1 MKEFVTAA
9 KPTAGKIDKGS
20 VIETTHDG
28 TVVRF
33 FEPDPGSLAVM
44 AMVSNQKMTVANM
57 GVFIEF
63 IFNCMAPETQLYFR
77 KRLMDTDDPFGL
89 DGEGGLM
96 DIFKTL
102 TEEWSARPTKSPSGS
117 QPARRATGR
126 ASTGATRAKGSTS
139 SVSRSRASSR

>member
-9 KPTAGKIDKGS
+9 KPTTGKVDKTSIIDTK
-20 VIETTHDG
+20 HDG
-28 TVVRF
+28 NDVRF
-33 FEPDPGSLAVM
+33 YEPDPGSLAVM

-63 IFNCMAPETQLYFR
+63 IFNCMAPDTQLYFR
-77 KRLMDTDDPFGL
+77 QRLMDPDDAFGL
-89 DGEGGLM
+89 DGDGGLM
-96 DIFKTL
+96 DIFKSL

-139 SVSRSRASSR
+139 SISRSRASSR

>member
-9 KPTAGKIDKGS
+9 KPTAGKVDKTSIIDTK
-20 VIETTHDG
+20 HDG
-28 TVVRF
+28 TDVRF
-33 FEPDPGSLAVM
+33 YEPDPGSLAVM

-63 IFNCMAPETQLYFR
+63 IFNCMDPKTQIYFR
-77 KRLMDTDDPFGL
+77 QRLMDPDDPFGL
-89 DGEGGLM
+89 DGDGGLM
-96 DIFKTL
+96 DIFKSL